1 MATFEEYAALIRALA
16 EQRRAGEH
24 GAAVEADRQ
33 RALRT
38 AADQLQRRLAAQG
51 QRLDQLGQAIG
62 QPRPGPPTAPTAP
75 APATAPAV
83 APATVLPAGS
93 ASAPMVEAAGG
104 GGLPSYPETVTM
116 RLALPSGG
124 REPAA
129 AGLPAPRPPEADP
142 AAELDRARQAADE
155 ADRHVQQVE
164 ALAQRPALLPSWS
177 PLGRATAVYAGCAA
191 AGALVM
197 MMLVV
202 ASGVGLVDGFTL
214 GAWIC
219 AGLPALSFFA
229 GYLIL
234 GRWGRPSLA
243 AAAPSRYA
251 QIGFLICFAAVPIAY
266 LAYLL
271 IFRVLR

>member
-1 MATFEEYAALIRALA
+1 MATFEEYAALARALA

-33 RALRT
+33 RTLRA
-38 AADQLQRRLAAQG
+38 AADQLDRRLAAQG
-51 QRLDQLGQAIG
+51 QRLDQLGHAIG
-62 QPRPGPPTAPTAP
+62 QPTPGSPTPPAA
-75 APATAPAV
+75 
-83 APATVLPAGS
+83 APATVLPAAVPPAGP
-93 ASAPMVEAAGG
+93 ASAAPELTGEVARG
-104 GGLPSYPETVTM
+104 GGLPAYPETGPT
-116 RLALPSGG
+116 RLALPGGG

-142 AAELDRARQAADE
+142 AGELDRARQAADE
-155 ADRHVQQVE
+155 ADRHAQAVE
-164 ALAQRPALLPSWS
+164 ALAQQPALLPTWS
-177 PLGRATAVYAGCAA
+177 PLARAAAVYAGCTAVGVLA
-191 AGALVM
+191 M

-234 GRWGRPSLA
+234 GQWGRPALTA
-243 AAAPSRYA
+243 AVPSRYV
-251 QIGFLICFAAVPIAY
+251 QIGFLICFAAVP
-266 LAYLL
+266 LAYLGFL
-271 IFRVLR
+271 LLFRIFR